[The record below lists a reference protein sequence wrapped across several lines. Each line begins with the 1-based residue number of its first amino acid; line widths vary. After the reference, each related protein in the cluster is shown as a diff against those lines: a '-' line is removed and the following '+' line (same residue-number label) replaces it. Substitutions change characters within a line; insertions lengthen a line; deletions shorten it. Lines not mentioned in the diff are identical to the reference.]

1 MLELLEEGRRMQG
14 RRDMVEDQVLTDL
27 QWAREEVVRVKE
39 GLLVVGEEGGPST
52 AGGCRHVPLSLS
64 SSASSAVENGR
75 LIRCSPC
82 AI

>member
-39 GLLVVGEEGGPST
+39 GLLVVGEEGGRST
-52 AGGCRHVPLSLS
+52 ADGCRHVPPSLPS
-64 SSASSAVENGR
+64 LASAVQNGR